1 MILQPASR
9 KELKRIAL
17 GSSVCAVC
25 QIAAFWVLSI
35 LGIGSFSYKIVAGT
49 VGGTL
54 MAILNFALM
63 CLMIQNATG
72 ISDEKLMKAKVRG
85 SYNLRKILQ
94 ILWVIAAFA
103 IPGISVLAA
112 AIPLFF
118 PNIVIY
124 YLQFRGKLFPKT
136 EEASRPS
143 ANAAPQGSG
152 EETEDIPGP
161 FEV

>member
-17 GSSVCAVC
+17 GSAVCAVI
-25 QIAAFWVLSI
+25 QVVGFWVLSF
-35 LGIGSFSYKIVAGT
+35 LGIGTFSYKIITGT
-49 VGGTL
+49 IGGTL

-72 ISDEKLMKAKVRG
+72 ITDEKLMKAKVRG
-85 SYNLRKILQ
+85 SYNLRKIIQ
-94 ILWVIAAFA
+94 ILWVIAAFI

-124 YLQFRGKLFPKT
+124 YLQFKGKLFPKA
-136 EEASRPS
+136 EETPVSAPS
-143 ANAAPQGSG
+143 SVPQESG
-152 EETEDIPGP
+152 EEIEDVPGP